1 MRKTIALDLD
11 GVITDIA
18 GGLEKRLTR
27 DARKGINYTD
37 WLTTDTKDDYAL
49 SIFGDE
55 VFWKNLHPFMDAW
68 YQVNN
73 WFAQGVDVNII
84 TARRLP
90 ASKKTAQPWLDDW
103 RINTLIPK
111 FAMIHEKYE
120 IVKDLNPVFMVEDN
134 PNEVRILREH
144 GVNCYL
150 RKAEYNKKYWNELP
164 TIDTLFDL
172 EI

>member
-1 MRKTIALDLD
+1 MRKVIALDLD
-11 GVITDIA
+11 GVITNVA
-18 GGLEKRLTR
+18 KGLEMRLES
-27 DARKGINYTD
+27 DNRKGVNYID
-37 WLTTDTKDDYAL
+37 WLTTDTKDEYAL

-73 WFAQGVDVNII
+73 WFSQGIDVNIV

-90 ASKKTAQPWLDDW
+90 ASKATVQPWLDSW
-103 RINTLIPK
+103 RINTTIPK

-120 IVKDLNPVFMVEDN
+120 IVKDMNPIFMVEDN

-150 RKAEYNKKYWNELP
+150 RKAEYNKSHWDSLP

-172 EI
+172 EV